1 MFQKVVGLLA
11 LVGLAFSGYIIFLW
25 APVESSQGYVQ
36 KIMYIHLPGVWITF
50 VAFFITFLGS
60 IGYLWKRQEKY
71 DIMALASAEI
81 GVVFCTIG
89 LVTGSIWGKPTWNT
103 YWTWDARLTTT
114 LILLLI
120 FIGYLLLRKFVAP
133 GEQQARFAAVV
144 GIIGFLDV
152 PLIHQSVT
160 WWRTLHQTSTMF
172 SRKSS
177 SVVDP
182 NIAMTVWISLGAMT
196 LVFIW
201 LFLKRLQIEKDQ
213 RAFYRQIANMA

>member
-1 MFQKVVGLLA
+1 MFQKVIGYLA
-11 LVGLAFSGYIIFLW
+11 LAGLALSGYIIFLW
-25 APVESSQGYVQ
+25 VPTESSQGYVQ

-71 DIMALASAEI
+71 DILALASAEI

-120 FIGYLLLRKFVAP
+120 FIGYLLLRKFVDP
-133 GEQQARFAAVV
+133 GEQQARFSAVV

-152 PLIHQSVT
+152 PLIHQSVS

-172 SRKSS
+172 SRKPS

-182 NIAMTVWISLGAMT
+182 NIAMTVWISLAAMT

-201 LFLKRLQIEKDQ
+201 LLLKRLKIENEQ
-213 RAFYRQIANMA
+213 RAFFRQVANMS